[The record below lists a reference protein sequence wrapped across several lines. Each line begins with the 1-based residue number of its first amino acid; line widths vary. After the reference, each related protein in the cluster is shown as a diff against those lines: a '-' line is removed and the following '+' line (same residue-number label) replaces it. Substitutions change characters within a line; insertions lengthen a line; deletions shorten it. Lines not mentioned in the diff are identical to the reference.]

1 MFVVI
6 GCALLLLG
14 LVASGSVCA
23 VRFVRAIAAGKP
35 SAFGLRALL
44 VALGLL
50 AAVSVA
56 AWLRFGLVPAHH
68 VMYVDEPWYL
78 EIAGKISVGDRPEL
92 CRATWTGLEC
102 EAFPK
107 SQGWPTLLA
116 GAFLIGGRSETTA
129 FTATRLLGILAV
141 LLAAAGARLL
151 GGKTRHVL
159 AAAALGAV
167 FPSHVAWSAT
177 AETAVPA
184 ATCLL
189 AGLCGS
195 LLFARRGGV
204 CAGLLAISGLG
215 LAAAIRPEL
224 LAAAIPTGAV
234 VFLIRRPGWKAS
246 LAAGA
251 GLLVAVLAAVPMWS
265 LNREIYGGVFLS
277 PANLSRSLMV
287 LIDSTSFGAADLFLL
302 ALGLTGAVAIFL
314 KRSQPWTASV
324 PLAAGVVSL
333 LAVLMF
339 ELFQERM
346 MIASLAALLPF
357 TGFSGDLIPARRD
370 GLWSKLPAIA
380 TGCLVGCAL
389 WLSWPG
395 LDRASRPP
403 ETQLLQTRMASMLT
417 GVRLPSDAL
426 VLAEHPSVLAMAGE
440 LDVMA
445 SGRALAA
452 GPGRLIEEVRRRPVF
467 LLRDMYCEPGFEGTQ
482 GIAACGRVLAG
493 FELKPFMTIGLHER
507 SYGLYRLV
515 YHALPIPGKRRP
527 LGL

>member
-23 VRFVRAIAAGKP
+23 IRFVRATAAGKS

-44 VALGLL
+44 VVVGLL
-50 AAVSVA
+50 AAVFVA
-56 AWLRFGLVPAHH
+56 GWLRFCLVPAHH

-78 EIAGKISVGDRPEL
+78 EIAAKISVGERPEL
-92 CRATWTGLEC
+92 CRATWTGREC

-129 FTATRLLGILAV
+129 FTTTRLLGILTV

-159 AAAALGAV
+159 AAAALAAI

-184 ATCLL
+184 AACLL

-195 LLFARRGGV
+195 LLFTRCGGV

-224 LAAAIPTGAV
+224 LTAAILAGAV
-234 VFLIRRPGWKAS
+234 VFFIRRPGWKAS

-265 LNREIYGGVFLS
+265 LNRGIYDGIFLT
-277 PANLSRSLMV
+277 PTNLPRSLMV
-287 LIDSTSFGAADLFLL
+287 LMDSTSYGAADLFLL
-302 ALGLTGAVAIFL
+302 ALGLTGAAAAFL
-314 KRSQPWTASV
+314 KRGRRWTASV

-346 MIASLAALLPF
+346 MIAPLAALLPF
-357 TGFSGDLIPARRD
+357 AGFSGDLIPV
-370 GLWSKLPAIA
+370 GHGSLWSKLPAIA

-389 WLSWPG
+389 WLFYPG
-395 LDRASRPP
+395 LERASRPP
-403 ETQLLQTRMASMLT
+403 ETQLLQTRMASSLESA
-417 GVRLPSDAL
+417 RLPPDAL
-426 VLAEHPSVLAMAGE
+426 VLAEHPSVLALSGDLE
-440 LDVMA
+440 VMA
-445 SGRALAA
+445 TGYALAA
-452 GPGRLIEEVRRRPVF
+452 GSGRLVETIRRRPVF
-467 LLRDMYCEPGFEGTQ
+467 LLRDMYCEPGFEGND
-482 GIAACGRVLAG
+482 GIASCGRVLAG
-493 FELKPFMTIGLHER
+493 FELEPFMTIGLHER

-515 YHALPIPGKRRP
+515 CHALPIPGKRRP